1 MSIFRQRDSLDWLS
15 LFSVSEKEKKQKLQW
30 IQQFQMEYDSQHFAY
45 ELLQVTGLNPR
56 DFRTDDVATQI
67 ACEYVALKF
76 MIEDSEFA
84 EDLLSAEDFKK
95 AQSVFARK
103 QLNSKILRHLLSCFF
118 KLLRDHSREGNLKN
132 LFTLSILEQI
142 KIAQEDEIN
151 RSFGALKK
159 VLDKVSSGVKNKCYF
174 EADRYVNEYDTA
186 LDDALNTFVVNH
198 FGYNFNE
205 ANNKILGLNGGSWL
219 LEERGLL
226 ANDHILGDALLR
238 DVNFWSAHPHFCVIR
253 FINEIAKHNSIRHA
267 EKVLQHM
274 FENLK
279 RMPHM
284 SIVFENKFA
293 LYMSKYEEL
302 VNGLEAQGRRF
313 TFKRLTQ
320 YCDISVLD
328 NLCFCYPM
336 NNVDEKRFEIGR
348 KIWDNF
354 ICEYNY
360 PHDAET
366 VMQFLSDE
374 VARFIPESI
383 TDTKEIAVILDCGPF
398 HFTNK
403 EDDDRKLFRAY
414 HPDCFTAENIWKRVY
429 LKAHAVTLL
438 SDDEATQFSYL
449 QRIFIDLIK
458 AIEERLGICTAHQ
471 LDMSARI
478 RHYERLKEKLKEF
491 GIKTN
496 DQYKEDYVVSLLDR
510 DTAQMSEAERFPEL
524 EQLGDSIYGLAVA
537 ELLFYNPTT
546 VLPWNTEK
554 KMQQLFED
562 YTRAEAQVL
571 ISKKH
576 GFDELFL
583 HIGLP
588 AKYLEFD
595 SLFFDYDTATEERL
609 QGLNQEKY
617 LADSLEMIIGS
628 VCRDKGFDTA
638 IQFAKELLQKTFSKT
653 FTAEIHPT
661 DENKRNTD
669 IEWDYWA
676 RILPAPRT
684 VMESEHHV
692 LWNALHKVVMT
703 LSLGTDNKEKRNYIS
718 HSFGNTAIY
727 GDPDSYDISWVFYDY
742 LQSGLDTVLKKYG
755 DKVRESYKNKIR

>member
-15 LFSVSEKEKKQKLQW
+15 LFSVSEKEKKQTLQW
-30 IQQFQMEYDSQHFAY
+30 IQQIQMNYDSRYFSH
-45 ELLQVTGLNPR
+45 ELLQITGLNSQ
-56 DFRTDDVATQI
+56 DFRTDDTATQI

-76 MIEDSEFA
+76 MIEDTNFA
-84 EDLLSAEDFKK
+84 KDLLSAEDFEK

-118 KLLRDHSREGNLKN
+118 KMLRDHGHEGNLKN
-132 LFTLSILEQI
+132 LFTLPIMDQI
-142 KIAQEDEIN
+142 KIAQEEEIN
-151 RSFGALKK
+151 RSFGTLKK
-159 VLDKVSSGVKNKCYF
+159 LLDKVSSGVKNKCYF
-174 EADRYVNEYDTA
+174 EAEQTYPDFQAHLNEE
-186 LDDALNTFVVNH
+186 LNEFVTVH
-198 FGYNFNE
+198 FGYNFNGAKSRGGRRYASTLLWE
-205 ANNKILGLNGGSWL
+205 QEHKAGNSILQL
-219 LEERGLL
+219 
-226 ANDHILGDALLR
+226 ALL
-238 DVNFWSAHPHFCVIR
+238 DDKMFWSQHERFCVVT
-253 FINEIAKHNSIRHA
+253 FINEVAKQNDSRHA
-267 EKVLQHM
+267 EKILTHI

-279 RMPHM
+279 KQKNMDV
-284 SIVFENKFA
+284 VFANGFS
-293 LYMSKYEEL
+293 LYKSMYSEM
-302 VNGLEAQGRRF
+302 LEALEEQGRRF

-336 NNVDEKRFEIGR
+336 NDVDEKRFEIGHQ
-348 KIWDNF
+348 IWDKF

-360 PHDAET
+360 PHDAEK

-374 VARFIPESI
+374 VTRFAPENFS
-383 TDTKEIAVILDCGPF
+383 DMKEIAVILDCGPF
-398 HFTNK
+398 RFTDE

-414 HPDCFTAENIWKRVY
+414 RPDCFTAENIWKRVY

-438 SDDEATQFSYL
+438 SDDEETQLSYL

-458 AIEERLGICTAHQ
+458 TIEERLGICTAHQ
-471 LDMSARI
+471 LDVSARI
-478 RHYERLKEKLKEF
+478 RHYEKLKEKLKEF
-491 GIKTN
+491 GIETN
-496 DQYKEDYVVSLLDR
+496 DRYKEDYIVSLLDR
-510 DTAQMSEAERFPEL
+510 DTAQMSEVERFPEL

-537 ELLFYNPTT
+537 ELLFYNPAT

-576 GFDELFL
+576 SFDELFL

-595 SLFFDYDTATEERL
+595 SLFFDYDTANEERL
-609 QGLNQEKY
+609 QSLNQEKY

-628 VCRDKGFDTA
+628 ICRDKGFHTA
-638 IQFAKELLQKTFSKT
+638 IKFTKELLQKTFPKA

-692 LWNALHKVVMT
+692 LWDALHKVVMT
-703 LSLGTDNKEKRNYIS
+703 LSLGTDDKEKRNYIS

-727 GDPDSYDISWVFYDY
+727 GEPHSYDISWVFYDY
-742 LQSGLDTVLKKYG
+742 LQSGLDTVLKKYS
-755 DKVRESYKNKIR
+755 DKVRESYKNKTR

>member
-15 LFSVSEKEKKQKLQW
+15 LFSVPEKEKKQILQW
-30 IQQFQMEYDSQHFAY
+30 IQQIQMEYDSRYFAY
-45 ELLQVTGLNPR
+45 KLLQVTGLNPC
-56 DFRTDDVATQI
+56 DFRTDDAATQI

-84 EDLLSAEDFKK
+84 EDLLSAEDFEK

-118 KLLRDHSREGNLKN
+118 KLLRDHGREGNLKN
-132 LFTLSILEQI
+132 LFTLPILEQI
-142 KIAQEDEIN
+142 KIAQEEEIN
-151 RSFGALKK
+151 RSFGTLKK
-159 VLDKVSSGVKNKCYF
+159 LLDKVSSGVKNKCYF
-174 EADRYVNEYDTA
+174 EAEQTYPNFQVHLNEE
-186 LDDALNTFVVNH
+186 LNEFVTVH
-198 FGYNFNE
+198 FGYNFNGAKSRGGRRYSSTLLWE
-205 ANNKILGLNGGSWL
+205 QEHKAGNSILQL
-219 LEERGLL
+219 
-226 ANDHILGDALLR
+226 ALLY
-238 DVNFWSAHPHFCVIR
+238 DKMFWSQHERFCVVT
-253 FINEIAKHNSIRHA
+253 FINEVAKQNDSRHA
-267 EKVLQHM
+267 EKVLAHI

-279 RMPHM
+279 KMQNMQLVLDNGFP
-284 SIVFENKFA
+284 
-293 LYMSKYEEL
+293 LYMSMYEEL
-302 VNGLEAQGRRF
+302 LEALEEQGRRF
-313 TFKRLTQ
+313 TFKRLAQ

-336 NNVDEKRFEIGR
+336 NDVDEKRFEIGQQM
-348 KIWDNF
+348 WDKF

-360 PHDAET
+360 PHDAEK
-366 VMQFLSDE
+366 VMQFLSNE
-374 VARFIPESI
+374 VARFAPENFS
-383 TDTKEIAVILDCGPF
+383 DMKEIAVILDCGPF
-398 HFTNK
+398 RFKNK

-414 HPDCFTAENIWKRVY
+414 HSDCFTAENIWKRVY

-438 SDDEATQFSYL
+438 SDDQATQFSYL

-458 AIEERLGICTAHQ
+458 TVEERLGICTAHQ
-471 LDMSARI
+471 LDLSARTK
-478 RHYERLKEKLKEF
+478 HYEQLKEKLKGF
-491 GIKTN
+491 GIETN
-496 DQYKEDYVVSLLDR
+496 DQHKEDYIVSLLDR
-510 DTAQMSEAERFPEL
+510 DTAQMSETERFPEL
-524 EQLGDSIYGLAVA
+524 EQLGDSIYGLSVA
-537 ELLFYNPTT
+537 ELLFYNPAT

-554 KMQQLFED
+554 KMQQLYED

-588 AKYLEFD
+588 AKYLEFG
-595 SLFFDYDTATEERL
+595 SLFFDYDTANEEHL
-609 QGLNQEKY
+609 QSLNQEKY

-628 VCRDKGFDTA
+628 VCCDKGIDVA
-638 IQFAKELLQKTFSKT
+638 IKFTKELLQKTFPKI

-661 DENKRNTD
+661 DENKRNTE

-676 RILPAPRT
+676 RILPAPYT
-684 VMESEHHV
+684 VMEDEHHV

-703 LSLGTDNKEKRNYIS
+703 LSLGTDDKETRNYIS

-727 GDPDSYDISWVFYDY
+727 GEPHSYDISWVFYDY

-755 DKVRESYKNKIR
+755 DKVRESYKNKTR

>member
-15 LFSVSEKEKKQKLQW
+15 LFSVSEKEKKQTLQW
-30 IQQFQMEYDSQHFAY
+30 IQQIQMNYDSRYFSH
-45 ELLQVTGLNPR
+45 ELLQITGLNSQN
-56 DFRTDDVATQI
+56 FRTDDTATQI

-76 MIEDSEFA
+76 MIEDTNFA
-84 EDLLSAEDFKK
+84 KDLLSAEDFEK

-118 KLLRDHSREGNLKN
+118 KMLRDHGHEGNLKN
-132 LFTLSILEQI
+132 LFTLPIMDQI
-142 KIAQEDEIN
+142 KIAQEEEIN
-151 RSFGALKK
+151 RSFGTLKK
-159 VLDKVSSGVKNKCYF
+159 LLDKVSSGVKNKCYF
-174 EADRYVNEYDTA
+174 EAEQTYPDFQVHLNEE
-186 LDDALNTFVVNH
+186 LNEFVTVH
-198 FGYNFNE
+198 FEYNFNGAKSRGGGRYSTTLLWE
-205 ANNKILGLNGGSWL
+205 QKHKAGNSILQL
-219 LEERGLL
+219 
-226 ANDHILGDALLR
+226 ALL
-238 DVNFWSAHPHFCVIR
+238 DDKMFWNQHERFCVVT
-253 FINEIAKHNSIRHA
+253 FINEVAKQNDPRHA
-267 EKVLQHM
+267 EKVLTHI

-279 RMPHM
+279 KQKNMD
-284 SIVFENKFA
+284 IVFANGFS
-293 LYMSKYEEL
+293 LYKSMYSEM
-302 VNGLEAQGRRF
+302 LEALEEQGRRF
-313 TFKRLTQ
+313 TFKRLSQ

-336 NNVDEKRFEIGR
+336 NDVDEKRFEIGR
-348 KIWDNF
+348 QIWDKF

-360 PHDAET
+360 PHDAEK
-366 VMQFLSDE
+366 VMQFLSNE
-374 VARFIPESI
+374 VAHFTPESFN
-383 TDTKEIAVILDCGPF
+383 DMKEIAVILDCGPF
-398 HFTNK
+398 RFTDK

-414 HPDCFTAENIWKRVY
+414 RPDCFTAENIWKRVY

-438 SDDEATQFSYL
+438 SDDEETQLSYL

-458 AIEERLGICTAHQ
+458 TVEERLGICTAHQ

-478 RHYERLKEKLKEF
+478 RHYEQLKEKLKEF
-491 GIKTN
+491 GIETN
-496 DQYKEDYVVSLLDR
+496 DQYKEDYIVSLLDR

-524 EQLGDSIYGLAVA
+524 EQLGDSIYGLAVT
-537 ELLFYNPTT
+537 ELLFYNPKT

-571 ISKKH
+571 ISKKQ

-595 SLFFDYDTATEERL
+595 SLFFDYDTANEERL
-609 QGLNQEKY
+609 QSLNQEKY
-617 LADSLEMIIGS
+617 LADFLEMIIGS
-628 VCRDKGFDTA
+628 VCRDKGFDIA
-638 IQFAKELLQKTFSKT
+638 IMFTKELLQKTFPKT

-684 VMESEHHV
+684 VMENEHHV
-692 LWNALHKVVMT
+692 LWDALHKVIMT
-703 LSLGTDNKEKRNYIS
+703 LSLGTDDKKKRNYIS
-718 HSFGNTAIY
+718 RSFGNTAIY
-727 GDPDSYDISWVFYDY
+727 DEPHSYDISWVFYDY
-742 LQSGLDTVLKKYG
+742 LQSDLATILQKYG
-755 DKVRESYKNKIR
+755 DKVRESYQNKIR

>member
-15 LFSVSEKEKKQKLQW
+15 LFSVSEKEKKQTLQW
-30 IQQFQMEYDSQHFAY
+30 IQQIQMEYDSRYFVCD
-45 ELLQVTGLNPR
+45 LLQISGLNPH
-56 DFRTDDVATQI
+56 DFRTDDTATQI

-76 MIEDSEFA
+76 MIENTNLA
-84 EDLLSAEDFKK
+84 KDLLSAEDFEK

-103 QLNSKILRHLLSCFF
+103 QLNSKILRNLLSRFF
-118 KLLRDHSREGNLKN
+118 KLLRDHGHEGNLKN
-132 LFTLSILEQI
+132 LFTLPILEQI
-142 KIAQEDEIN
+142 KIAQDDEIN
-151 RSFGALKK
+151 YSFGTLKK
-159 VLDKVSSGVKNKCYF
+159 VLDKISSGVKNKCYF
-174 EADRYVNEYDTA
+174 EAEHSFRDFYVD
-186 LDDALNTFVVNH
+186 LDDTLNEFV
-198 FGYNFNE
+198 FRQFAYNY
-205 ANNKILGLNGGSWL
+205 NKAKHRGRGGFSTTLLYEQEHKTCNSILQL
-219 LEERGLL
+219 
-226 ANDHILGDALLR
+226 ALL
-238 DVNFWSAHPHFCVIR
+238 DNKNFWNQHEGFCVIT
-253 FINEIAKHNSIRHA
+253 FINEVAKQNDNRHA
-267 EKVLQHM
+267 EKILTHI
-274 FENLK
+274 FGNLK
-279 RMPHM
+279 KMQNM
-284 SIVFENKFA
+284 DIVFENGFPLHMCMYDEFLTA
-293 LYMSKYEEL
+293 LEE
-302 VNGLEAQGRRF
+302 QGRRF
-313 TFKRLTQ
+313 TFRRLSQ

-328 NLCFCYPM
+328 NYNFCYPM
-336 NNVDEKRFEIGR
+336 NTADEKCFEIGR
-348 KIWDNF
+348 KIWERF

-360 PHDAET
+360 PHDAEK

-383 TDTKEIAVILDCGPF
+383 TDTKDISVILDCGPF
-398 HFTNK
+398 RFTDR

-414 HPDCFTAENIWKRVY
+414 RPDCFTAENIWKRVY

-438 SDDEATQFSYL
+438 SDNEAMQFSYL

-458 AIEERLGICTAHQ
+458 TIEERLGICTAHQ
-471 LDMSARI
+471 LDMSTRI
-478 RHYERLKEKLKEF
+478 RYYKQLKEKLKDF
-491 GIKTN
+491 GIEIN
-496 DQYKEDYVVSLLDR
+496 DLHKEDYIVSLLDR
-510 DTAQMSEAERFPEL
+510 DTAQIGEAEKFPEL

-537 ELLFYNPTT
+537 ELLFYNPAT

-576 GFDELFL
+576 GFDKLFL

-595 SLFFDYDTATEERL
+595 SIYYDFDTSNEEHL
-609 QGLNQEKY
+609 QSLNQEKY

-628 VCRDKGFDTA
+628 VCRDKDVDAA
-638 IQFAKELLQKTFSKT
+638 IKFAKEILKKTFPKT
-653 FTAEIHPT
+653 FTTEIHPT

-684 VMESEHHV
+684 VMEDEHRV

-703 LSLGTDNKEKRNYIS
+703 LSLGTDDKETRNYIS

-727 GDPDSYDISWVFYDY
+727 DEPHSYDISWVFYDY

>member
-15 LFSVSEKEKKQKLQW
+15 LFSVSEKEKKQTLQW
-30 IQQFQMEYDSQHFAY
+30 LQQIQMDYDSRYFSY
-45 ELLQVTGLNPR
+45 ELLEVTGLNPR
-56 DFRTDDVATQI
+56 DFRTDDIATQI
-67 ACEYVALKF
+67 ACETVALKF
-76 MIEDSEFA
+76 MLEDTKFA
-84 EDLLSAEDFKK
+84 KDLLNAEDFEK

-103 QLNSKILRHLLSCFF
+103 QLNSKILRNLLSCFF
-118 KLLRDHSREGNLKN
+118 KLLRDHGHGGNLKN
-132 LFTLSILEQI
+132 LFTLTIIDQI
-142 KIAQEDEIN
+142 KIAQEEEIN
-151 RSFGALKK
+151 RSFGTLKK
-159 VLDKVSSGVKNKCYF
+159 LLEKVSSGVKNKCYF
-174 EADRYVNEYDTA
+174 EAEQTFHGFQVN
-186 LDDALNTFVVNH
+186 LDEALNESITAH
-198 FGYNFNE
+198 FGYDFNKAKSRGGRRYSTTLLWE
-205 ANNKILGLNGGSWL
+205 QEHKTGNSILQ
-219 LEERGLL
+219 L
-226 ANDHILGDALLR
+226 ALFDDK
-238 DVNFWSAHPHFCVIR
+238 NFWSRHEKFCVVT
-253 FINEIAKHNSIRHA
+253 FINEVAKQNDLRHA
-267 EKVLQHM
+267 EKILTHI

-279 RMPHM
+279 KMQNMQLVLDNGFPLYT
-284 SIVFENKFA
+284 SI
-293 LYMSKYEEL
+293 YEEL
-302 VNGLEAQGRRF
+302 LEALEEQGRRF
-313 TFKRLTQ
+313 TFKRLAQ

-336 NNVDEKRFEIGR
+336 NDVDEIRFELGR
-348 KIWDNF
+348 KIWDKF
-354 ICEYNY
+354 IREYNY
-360 PHDAET
+360 PHDAEK

-374 VARFIPESI
+374 VVRFAPESFNDI
-383 TDTKEIAVILDCGPF
+383 KEIPVILDCGPF
-398 HFTNK
+398 RFTDK

-438 SDDEATQFSYL
+438 SDDEETQLSYL

-458 AIEERLGICTAHQ
+458 TVEERLGICTAHQ

-478 RHYERLKEKLKEF
+478 RHYEKLKEKLNEYS
-491 GIKTN
+491 IEVN
-496 DQYKEDYVVSLLDR
+496 DQYREDYVVSLLDR
-510 DTAQMSEAERFPEL
+510 DTAQISETERFPEL

-537 ELLFYNPTT
+537 ELLFYNPAT
-546 VLPWNTEK
+546 VLPWNAEK

-576 GFDELFL
+576 GFDKLFL

-595 SLFFDYDTATEERL
+595 SLFFDYGTANEERL
-609 QGLNQEKY
+609 QGLNKEKY

-628 VCRDKGFDTA
+628 VCRDRDIDTA
-638 IQFAKELLQKTFSKT
+638 INFAKELLQKTFPKT

-703 LSLGTDNKEKRNYIS
+703 LSLGTDDKEKRNYIS

>member
-15 LFSVSEKEKKQKLQW
+15 LFSISEKEKKRTLQW
-30 IQQFQMEYDSQHFAY
+30 IQQTQMDYDSRYFSY
-45 ELLQVTGLNPR
+45 ELLEVTGLNPQ
-56 DFRTDDVATQI
+56 DFRTDDTATQI
-67 ACEYVALKF
+67 ACETVALKF
-76 MIEDSEFA
+76 MIEDTTFAKDLLNA
-84 EDLLSAEDFKK
+84 EDYEK

-103 QLNSKILRHLLSCFF
+103 QLNSKILRNLLSCFF
-118 KLLRDHSREGNLKN
+118 KLLKDHGHGGNLKN
-132 LFTLSILEQI
+132 LFTLQIMDQI
-142 KIAQEDEIN
+142 KIAQEEEIN
-151 RSFGALKK
+151 RNFGTLKK
-159 VLDKVSSGVKNKCYF
+159 RLDKVSSGVKNKCYF
-174 EADRYVNEYDTA
+174 EAEQTYRDFRVYLNEE
-186 LDDALNTFVVNH
+186 LNEFVTVQ
-198 FGYNFNE
+198 FGYNFNQ
-205 ANNKILGLNGGSWL
+205 AKSRGGSRYSTTL
-219 LEERGLL
+219 LWEQEHKAG
-226 ANDHILGDALLR
+226 NSILQLALL
-238 DVNFWSAHPHFCVIR
+238 DDKNFWSQHERFCVVT
-253 FINEIAKHNSIRHA
+253 FINEVAKQNDLRHA
-267 EKVLQHM
+267 EKILTHI

-279 RMPHM
+279 KMQNM
-284 SIVFENKFA
+284 TLVLDNGFS
-293 LYMSKYEEL
+293 LYTSMYKEL
-302 VNGLEAQGRRF
+302 VEALEEQGRRF
-313 TFKRLTQ
+313 TFKRLAQ

-336 NNVDEKRFEIGR
+336 NNIDEKRFEIGH
-348 KIWDNF
+348 KTWDKF

-360 PHDAET
+360 PHDAEK

-374 VARFIPESI
+374 VARFTPESFN
-383 TDTKEIAVILDCGPF
+383 DMKEIAVILDCGPF
-398 HFTNK
+398 RFTDK

-414 HPDCFTAENIWKRVY
+414 RPDCFTAENIWKRVH

-458 AIEERLGICTAHQ
+458 TVEERIGICTAHQ

-478 RHYERLKEKLKEF
+478 RHYEQLKEKLKEF
-491 GIKTN
+491 GIETN
-496 DQYKEDYVVSLLDR
+496 DQSKEDYIISLLDR

-524 EQLGDSIYGLAVA
+524 EQLGDSVYGLAAA

-576 GFDELFL
+576 GFDKLFL

-588 AKYLEFD
+588 SKYLEFD
-595 SLFFDYDTATEERL
+595 SLFFDYDTANEEHL

-617 LADSLEMIIGS
+617 LADSLEMIIGAI
-628 VCRDKGFDTA
+628 CRDKGINTA
-638 IQFAKELLQKTFSKT
+638 IKFAKELLQKTFTKT
-653 FTAEIHPT
+653 FTAEIYPT

-703 LSLGTDNKEKRNYIS
+703 LSLGTNDKEKRNYIS

-727 GDPDSYDISWVFYDY
+727 DESHSYDISWVFYDY

-755 DKVRESYKNKIR
+755 NKVRESYKNKTR

>member
-15 LFSVSEKEKKQKLQW
+15 LFSVSEKEKKQTLQW
-30 IQQFQMEYDSQHFAY
+30 IQQIQMDYDSRYFSH
-45 ELLQVTGLNPR
+45 ELLQITGLNSQY
-56 DFRTDDVATQI
+56 FRTDDIATQI

-76 MIEDSEFA
+76 MIEDTNFA
-84 EDLLSAEDFKK
+84 KDLLSAEDFEK

-118 KLLRDHSREGNLKN
+118 KMLRDHGHKGNLKN
-132 LFTLSILEQI
+132 LFTLPILDQIQIEQ
-142 KIAQEDEIN
+142 EEEIN

-174 EADRYVNEYDTA
+174 EAEQTYSDFQVHLDEELNE
-186 LDDALNTFVVNH
+186 FVTLQ
-198 FGYNFNE
+198 FGYDFNGAKSRGGRRYSSTLLWE
-205 ANNKILGLNGGSWL
+205 QEHKAGNSILQFAL
-219 LEERGLL
+219 
-226 ANDHILGDALLR
+226 LGDK
-238 DVNFWSAHPHFCVIR
+238 NFWDKHEGFCVVS
-253 FINEIAKHNSIRHA
+253 FINEVAKQNDFRHA
-267 EKVLQHM
+267 EKILTHI

-279 RMPHM
+279 KMQNM
-284 SIVFENKFA
+284 NIVFDNGFP
-293 LYMSKYEEL
+293 LYMSMRDEL
-302 VNGLEAQGRRF
+302 VTALEEQGRRF
-313 TFKRLTQ
+313 TFKRLAQ

-336 NNVDEKRFEIGR
+336 NHVDEKRFEIGH
-348 KIWDNF
+348 KIWDKF
-354 ICEYNY
+354 IRGYNY

-366 VMQFLSDE
+366 VIQFLSDE
-374 VARFIPESI
+374 VARFISESI
-383 TDTKEIAVILDCGPF
+383 ADTKEIAVVLDCGPF
-398 HFTNK
+398 HFTDK

-458 AIEERLGICTAHQ
+458 TIEEQLGICTAHQ

-478 RHYERLKEKLKEF
+478 HHYEQLKEKLKEF
-491 GIKTN
+491 GIETN
-496 DQYKEDYVVSLLDR
+496 DRYKEDYIVSLLDR
-510 DTAQMSEAERFPEL
+510 DTAQMSETERFPEL

-537 ELLFYNPTT
+537 ELLFYNPAT

-554 KMQQLFED
+554 KMKQLYED

-576 GFDELFL
+576 GFDKLFL

-588 AKYLEFD
+588 AKYIEFD
-595 SLFFDYDTATEERL
+595 SLFYDYDTANEERL

-628 VCRDKGFDTA
+628 VCRDKGFDAA
-638 IQFAKELLQKTFSKT
+638 IKFAKELLQKTFPKT
-653 FTAEIHPT
+653 FTTEIHPM

-703 LSLGTDNKEKRNYIS
+703 LSLGTDDKEKRNYIS

-727 GDPDSYDISWVFYDY
+727 GEPDSYDISWVFHDY
-742 LQSGLDTVLKKYG
+742 LQSGLATILQKYG